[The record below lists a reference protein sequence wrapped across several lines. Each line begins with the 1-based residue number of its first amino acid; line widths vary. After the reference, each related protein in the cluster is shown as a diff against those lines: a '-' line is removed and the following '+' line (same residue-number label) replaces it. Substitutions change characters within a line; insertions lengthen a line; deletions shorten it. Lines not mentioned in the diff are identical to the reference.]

1 MGVVTPVWHRACT
14 SYGMSSFTFTRRQ
27 ALATLLGAASLVSPA
42 RAGLLVGANGP
53 LIGRAPGP
61 VVSLD
66 RPQPVPQT
74 TPQDQAAAPASERN
88 TARAA
93 QPRQDGTF
101 AIPLLNANT
110 GDQMTAVF
118 QTAGQ
123 QAVAQDKAELDWFF
137 RDWRQNEIKPMD
149 PKTLSILAGLARDAR
164 AQGWDGQVRMTS
176 GYRSR
181 KTNNQ
186 LRSRGVGAA
195 RNSLHIQAKAI
206 DFSFPG
212 LDMSV
217 LHKMA
222 QAQAPGGVGLYRS
235 FVHIDSRPQR
245 RWRG

>member
-1 MGVVTPVWHRACT
+1 
-14 SYGMSSFTFTRRQ
+14 MSNSTFTRRQ
-27 ALATLLGAASLVSPA
+27 ALATLLGAASLATPA
-42 RAGLLVGANGP
+42 HAGLIVGAKGP

-66 RPQPVPQT
+66 RRKLAPQPAPQKPEPDP
-74 TPQDQAAAPASERN
+74 TPKL
-88 TARAA
+88 AA
-93 QPRQDGTF
+93 QPRQDGTV
-101 AIPLLNANT
+101 AVALLNANT
-110 GDQMTAVF
+110 SDAMTAVF
-118 QTAGQ
+118 DTTGKAL
-123 QAVAQDKAELDWFF
+123 DKAKLDWFF

-149 PKTLSILAGLARDAR
+149 PKTLAILAGLVRDAR
-164 AQGWDGQVRMTS
+164 RQGWDGQVRITS

-212 LDMSV
+212 LDMTM

-222 QAQAPGGVGLYRS
+222 QAQGPGGVGLYRS
-235 FVHIDSRPQR
+235 FVHIDSGPHR
-245 RWRG
+245 RWRA